1 MHSYGPLSGTAF
13 SWQTWF
19 PPEPLFAPS
28 LIPPQQFVQAGLRP
42 GLGIDGFDN
51 YCAVE
56 VTLAVTRGQ
65 RAGHHHRAGRHA
77 AIERLAA
84 RPVVDAR
91 ALADEHA
98 HREHAVLLD
107 DHTLDHLGAGAD
119 EAVVLDDH
127 RVAWDRLRRRR
138 R

>member
-56 VTLAVTRGQ
+56 VTLAGTRGQ
-65 RAGHHHRAGRHA
+65 RARHDHRARRHA
-77 AIERLAA
+77 AVERLAA
-84 RPVVDAR
+84 RAVVDPR
-91 ALADEHA
+91 APADGHP
-98 HREHAVLLD
+98 HREHAVLP
-107 DHTLDHLGAGAD
+107 DHPTLDHLGAAAD
-119 EAVVLDDH
+119 HAVL
-127 RVAWDRLRRRR
+127 
-138 R
+138 